1 MARKDRT
8 HSAPTRKPASHL
20 VRHHLLSFSAPV
32 KSASK
37 ADIQGCGRRRPSCR
51 ATQASLLI
59 TLSIR
64 RELFFTNEALSVSMP
79 EDVRAAFP
87 DAINY
92 TSSEVPS
99 AQSNARSATAELLHA
114 TLARRAFLRLDPVA
128 ALYPRSLGVP
138 HSELPGLASLSSSG
152 DFETDSSYRK
162 QTESSQSNMIRPP
175 QAVLVSY

>member
-1 MARKDRT
+1 MPFDYNRSKRRHFQDWRRYNTKGPVAHFISTWCEKIE
-8 HSAPTRKPASHL
+8 PTPLQLANS
-20 VRHHLLSFSAPV
+20 
-32 KSASK
+32 
-37 ADIQGCGRRRPSCR
+37 IGC
-51 ATQASLLI
+51 
-59 TLSIR
+59 
-64 RELFFTNEALSVSMP
+64 ELFFTNEALSVSIP

-99 AQSNARSATAELLHA
+99 AQSNARSATAEPLHA

-128 ALYPRSLGVP
+128 APYPRSLGVP
-138 HSELPGLASLSSSG
+138 RSELPGLASLSSSG
-152 DFETDSSYRK
+152 DFETISSYRK